1 LRPGAECAF
10 SAAQAAQ
17 IARVLRLRAGDEVE
31 VFDGVGGAAV
41 VKLRSA
47 TARGVSGLVGERRA
61 QPWPFPWRVTLNLAL
76 VRPQR
81 FEWAIEKAVEL
92 GAWAVQPL
100 RTERAQHGGAIG
112 ASRGARWQTIAIE
125 AAEQCGSTYLP
136 EVRAPLPLVEALRV
150 PATLRLLPHT
160 APDQPRDSIAAA
172 LAMAALPPDAEIAV
186 FIGPE
191 GGFAPAEVALAQA
204 AGCHAVT
211 LGPLTLRSETAA
223 LAALALLAEPPALL

>member
-1 LRPGAECAF
+1 
-10 SAAQAAQ
+10 
-17 IARVLRLRAGDEVE
+17 
-31 VFDGVGGAAV
+31 
-41 VKLRSA
+41 
-47 TARGVSGLVGERRA
+47 
-61 QPWPFPWRVTLNLAL
+61 
-76 VRPQR
+76 
-81 FEWAIEKAVEL
+81 
-92 GAWAVQPL
+92 
-100 RTERAQHGGAIG
+100 
-112 ASRGARWQTIAIE
+112 
-125 AAEQCGSTYLP
+125 
-136 EVRAPLPLVEALRV
+136 
-150 PATLRLLPHT
+150 LRLLPHT